1 MSKGI
6 PAGQA
11 SFTLK
16 LNDQLTSKLS
26 KIGSSIKNTMGR
38 IGGAAKAGG
47 MMAVK
52 AFAAIG
58 AGAVAAVGSI
68 LALGRAFASYGDKF
82 GKMAT
87 RTGIGAESLQELS
100 YAAQISG
107 TNIDS
112 LSQALFRAR
121 RRIGNMALGG
131 GGPAKRALETL
142 GLDAKQL
149 SKMSP
154 EAQFQKLVASLKA
167 VGNEAERNQL
177 AFEIFGDN
185 FRDIQPL
192 IDAGAESMDGMRERA
207 NRLGL
212 VLGGNEI
219 KQAEALTDAFFELG
233 EVLKM
238 TFVKLGAAL
247 GPTLVPILKGLA
259 EGIADIT
266 NNIIALAGGLTVLGA
281 QIKLT
286 LIEMLLAVVENIAD
300 LFNQLPGG
308 IGAMFG
314 AIVLGLKVLRTEAQ
328 KDLAKAQRGQR
339 GQQDKEEDG
348 KGEPVDSDLENMKLP
363 GLHGR
368 SSNILSGFAAGM
380 ASMLGDPSQR
390 DPKPEEK
397 EMVKLLG
404 DIADAGPL
412 AVQPGP

>member
-1 MSKGI
+1 MAKGI

-26 KIGSSIKNTMGR
+26 KIASSIKNTMGR

-58 AGAVAAVGSI
+58 VAAVAAVGSV
-68 LALGRAFASYGDKF
+68 LALGKAFASYGDKF

-87 RTGIGAESLQELS
+87 RTGIGAEALQELS
-100 YAAQISG
+100 YAAEISG

-112 LSQALFRAR
+112 LAQALFRAR

-142 GLDAKQL
+142 GLDAKKL

-154 EAQFQKLVASLKA
+154 EKQFKKLVAALRA

-192 IDAGAESMDGMRERA
+192 LDASAESMDAMRERA
-207 NRLGL
+207 KRLGL
-212 VLGGNEI
+212 VLSDTDI
-219 KQAEALTDAFFELG
+219 KQAEALTDAFYELG
-233 EVLKM
+233 QVIKM

-266 NNIIALAGGLTVLGA
+266 KQILALGGGLTVLGA

-286 LIEMLLAVVENIAD
+286 IVEMMLAVVQNLANV
-300 LFNQLPGG
+300 FSGLPGG
-308 IGAMFG
+308 IGAMFT
-314 AIVLGLKVLRTEAQ
+314 AMVAGLKLLRTEAQ
-328 KDLAKAQRGQR
+328 KDLAKAQRDNQ
-339 GQQDKEEDG
+339 G
-348 KGEPVDSDLENMKLP
+348 KGEEEEEEEDPIEKMPS
-363 GLHGR
+363 LHGR

-380 ASMLGDPSQR
+380 AGLLGDPSQR
-390 DPKPEEK
+390 DPKAEEK

-404 DIADAGPL
+404 NIAGAGPL

>member
-1 MSKGI
+1 MAKGI

-38 IGGAAKAGG
+38 FGGAAKAGG
-47 MMAVK
+47 MIAVK
-52 AFAAIG
+52 AIAAIG
-58 AGAVAAVGSI
+58 EAAGGAVRSI

-87 RTGIGAESLQELS
+87 RTGIGAEALQELG
-100 YAAQISG
+100 YAAEISG
-107 TNIDS
+107 TSIDS
-112 LSQALFRAR
+112 LAQALFRAR

-142 GLDAKQL
+142 GLDAKKL
-149 SKMSP
+149 SRMAP
-154 EAQFQKLVASLKA
+154 EAQFKVLITALKGVA
-167 VGNEAERNQL
+167 NEAERNQL

-192 IDAGAESMDGMRERA
+192 IAASAESMDEMRERA

-212 VLGGNEI
+212 VLSGDEI
-219 KQAEALTDAFFELG
+219 RQAEALTDAFYELG
-233 EVLKM
+233 RVVKM
-238 TFVKLGAAL
+238 TFVKLGAAF
-247 GPTLVPILKGLA
+247 GPTLTLYFTGLA
-259 EGIADIT
+259 ESIADIT
-266 NNIIALAGGLTVLGA
+266 NKIVSLGGGLTVLGA

-286 LIEMLLAVVENIAD
+286 VVEMLLAVIENIANI
-300 LFNQLPGG
+300 FSKLPGG
-308 IGAMFG
+308 IGAMFN
-314 AIVLGLKVLRTEAQ
+314 AIVAGLKTLRTQAQ
-328 KDLAKAQRGQR
+328 KDLTAAQRAAQNKPGE
-339 GQQDKEEDG
+339 GEKEDG
-348 KGEPVDSDLENMKLP
+348 VVDSDLENMKIP
-363 GLHGR
+363 GIHGR

-390 DPKPEEK
+390 DPKAEEK
-397 EMVKLLG
+397 EMVRLLG

>member
-1 MSKGI
+1 
-6 PAGQA
+6 
-11 SFTLK
+11 
-16 LNDQLTSKLS
+16 
-26 KIGSSIKNTMGR
+26 MGR

-58 AGAVAAVGSI
+58 TAAVAAVGSI
-68 LALGRAFASYGDKF
+68 LALGRAFATYGDKF

-87 RTGIGAESLQELS
+87 RTGIGAEALQELG
-100 YAAQISG
+100 YAAEISG
-107 TNIDS
+107 TSIDS
-112 LSQALFRAR
+112 LAQALFRAR

-142 GLDAKQL
+142 GLDAKKL
-149 SKMSP
+149 SRMAP
-154 EAQFQKLVASLKA
+154 EAQFKVLITALKGVA
-167 VGNEAERNQL
+167 NEAERNQL

-192 IDAGAESMDGMRERA
+192 IAASADSMDEMRERA

-212 VLGGNEI
+212 VLSGDEI
-219 KQAEALTDAFFELG
+219 RQAEALTDAFYELG
-233 EVLKM
+233 QVVKM

-247 GPTLVPILKGLA
+247 GPTLIPLLKGLA

-266 NNIIALAGGLTVLGA
+266 NKIVSLAGGLTVLGA

-286 LIEMLLAVVENIAD
+286 LVEMLLAVVENIANI
-300 LFNQLPGG
+300 FSKLPGG
-308 IGAMFG
+308 IGAMFN
-314 AIVLGLKVLRTEAQ
+314 AMIAGLKTLRTQAQ
-328 KDLAKAQRGQR
+328 KDLAAAQRAA
-339 GQQDKEEDG
+339 QDKPGEE
-348 KGEPVDSDLENMKLP
+348 GEEGAVPAEPEPMKIP
-363 GLHGR
+363 GIHGR

-390 DPKPEEK
+390 DPKAEEK
-397 EMVKLLG
+397 EMVRLLG
-404 DIADAGPL
+404 DIAGAGPL

>member
-1 MSKGI
+1 MAKGI

-38 IGGAAKAGG
+38 IGSSAKAGG
-47 MMAVK
+47 LMAVK

-58 AGAVAAVGSI
+58 AAAVAVIGSV
-68 LALGRAFASYGDKF
+68 LALGRAFGSYGDKF

-87 RTGIGAESLQELS
+87 RTGVGAEALQELS

-112 LSQALFRAR
+112 LAQALFRAR
-121 RRIGNMALGG
+121 RRIGNMAIGG

-142 GLDAKQL
+142 GLDAKKL

-154 EAQFQKLVASLKA
+154 EAQFKKLVSSLKA

-192 IDAGAESMDGMRERA
+192 LEAGAEGMDAMGERA

-212 VLGGNEI
+212 VLSGTEI
-219 KQAEALTDAFFELG
+219 KQAEALTDAFYELG
-233 EVLKM
+233 QVIKM

-247 GPTLVPILKGLA
+247 GPSILPLLKGLA

-266 NNIIALAGGLTVLGA
+266 NKIVALAGGLTVLGA

-286 LIEMLLAVVENIAD
+286 LVEMLLAVVENIAD
-300 LFNQLPGG
+300 VFSKLPGG

-314 AIVLGLKVLRTEAQ
+314 SMVAGLKLLRTEAQ
-328 KDLAKAQRGQR
+328 KDLAKAQRAAQGD
-339 GQQDKEEDG
+339 GKAGDEED
-348 KGEPVDSDLENMKLP
+348 EPGIPPPLKEL
-363 GLHGR
+363 GIHGG
-368 SSNILSGFAAGM
+368 STNILSGFAAGM
-380 ASMLGDPSQR
+380 ASLLGDPGA
-390 DPKPEEK
+390 DPKKEEK
-397 EMVKLLG
+397 EMVGLLG
-404 DIADAGPL
+404 QIADAGPL
-412 AVQPGP
+412 VVQPGG

>member
-1 MSKGI
+1 MAKGI

-26 KIGSSIKNTMGR
+26 KIASSIKNTMGR

-58 AGAVAAVGSI
+58 VAAVAAVGSV
-68 LALGRAFASYGDKF
+68 LALGKAFASYGDKF

-87 RTGIGAESLQELS
+87 RTGIGAEALQELS
-100 YAAQISG
+100 YAAEISG

-112 LSQALFRAR
+112 LAQALFRAR

-142 GLDAKQL
+142 GLDAKKL

-154 EAQFQKLVASLKA
+154 EKQFKKLIAALRA

-192 IDAGAESMDGMRERA
+192 LDASAESMDAMRERA
-207 NRLGL
+207 KRLGL
-212 VLGGNEI
+212 VLSDTDI
-219 KQAEALTDAFFELG
+219 KQAEALTDAFYELG
-233 EVLKM
+233 QVIKM

-266 NNIIALAGGLTVLGA
+266 KQILALGGGLTVLGA

-286 LIEMLLAVVENIAD
+286 IVEMMLAVVQNLANV
-300 LFNQLPGG
+300 FSGLPGG
-308 IGAMFG
+308 IGAMFT
-314 AIVLGLKVLRTEAQ
+314 AMVAGLKLLRTEAQ
-328 KDLAKAQRGQR
+328 KDLAKAQRDNQ
-339 GQQDKEEDG
+339 G
-348 KGEPVDSDLENMKLP
+348 KGEEEEEEEDPIEKMPS
-363 GLHGR
+363 LHGR

-380 ASMLGDPSQR
+380 AGLLGDPSQR
-390 DPKPEEK
+390 DPKAEEK

-404 DIADAGPL
+404 NIAGAGPL

>member
-1 MSKGI
+1 VAKGI

-26 KIGSSIKNTMGR
+26 KIASSIKNTMGR

-58 AGAVAAVGSI
+58 VAAVAAVGSV
-68 LALGRAFASYGDKF
+68 LALGKAFASYGDKF

-87 RTGIGAESLQELS
+87 RTGIGAEALQELS
-100 YAAQISG
+100 YAAEISG

-112 LSQALFRAR
+112 LAQALFRAR

-142 GLDAKQL
+142 GLDAKKL

-154 EAQFQKLVASLKA
+154 EKQFKKLVAALRA

-192 IDAGAESMDGMRERA
+192 LDASAESMDAMRERA
-207 NRLGL
+207 KRLGL
-212 VLGGNEI
+212 VLSDTDI
-219 KQAEALTDAFFELG
+219 KQAEALTDAFYELG
-233 EVLKM
+233 QVIKM

-266 NNIIALAGGLTVLGA
+266 KQILALGGGLTVLGA

-286 LIEMLLAVVENIAD
+286 IVEMMLAVVQNLANV
-300 LFNQLPGG
+300 FSGLPGG
-308 IGAMFG
+308 IGAMFT
-314 AIVLGLKVLRTEAQ
+314 AMVAGLKLLRTEAQ
-328 KDLAKAQRGQR
+328 KDLAKAQRDNQ
-339 GQQDKEEDG
+339 G
-348 KGEPVDSDLENMKLP
+348 KGEEEEEEEDPIEKMPS
-363 GLHGR
+363 LHGR

-380 ASMLGDPSQR
+380 AGLLGDPSQR
-390 DPKPEEK
+390 DPKAEEK

-404 DIADAGPL
+404 NIAGAGPL

>member
-1 MSKGI
+1 
-6 PAGQA
+6 
-11 SFTLK
+11 
-16 LNDQLTSKLS
+16 
-26 KIGSSIKNTMGR
+26 
-38 IGGAAKAGG
+38 
-47 MMAVK
+47 
-52 AFAAIG
+52 
-58 AGAVAAVGSI
+58 
-68 LALGRAFASYGDKF
+68 
-82 GKMAT
+82 MAT
-87 RTGIGAESLQELS
+87 RTGIGAEALQELS
-100 YAAQISG
+100 YAAEISG

-112 LSQALFRAR
+112 LAQALFRAR

-142 GLDAKQL
+142 GLDAKKL

-154 EAQFQKLVASLKA
+154 ESQFKTLVASLKK

-212 VLGGNEI
+212 VLGGTEI
-219 KQAEALTDAFFELG
+219 RQAEALTDAFFELG
-233 EVLKM
+233 QVIKM

-247 GPTLVPILKGLA
+247 GPTLLPLLKGLA

-266 NNIIALAGGLTVLGA
+266 TSIIELAGGLTVLGA

-286 LIEMLLAVVENIAD
+286 LVEMILAVVENIAD
-300 LFNQLPGG
+300 IFKKLPGG

-314 AIVLGLKVLRTEAQ
+314 VIVNSLKVIRTEAQ
-328 KDLAKAQRGQR
+328 KDLAKAQRGQQEKDN
-339 GQQDKEEDG
+339 GGEDG
-348 KGEPVDSDLENMKLP
+348 VDSDLENMELP
-363 GLHGR
+363 GIHGK
-368 SSNILSGFAAGM
+368 STNMLSGFAAGM
-380 ASMLGDPSQR
+380 HGLLGDPSQR
-390 DPKPEEK
+390 DPKAEEK

-412 AVQPGP
+412 VVQPGG

>member
-1 MSKGI
+1 MAKGI

-58 AGAVAAVGSI
+58 TAAVAAVGSI
-68 LALGRAFASYGDKF
+68 LALGRAFATYGDKF

-87 RTGIGAESLQELS
+87 RTGIGAEALQELG
-100 YAAQISG
+100 YAAEISG
-107 TNIDS
+107 TSIDS
-112 LSQALFRAR
+112 LAQALFRAR

-142 GLDAKQL
+142 GLDAKKL
-149 SKMSP
+149 SRMAP
-154 EAQFQKLVASLKA
+154 EAQFKVLITALKGVA
-167 VGNEAERNQL
+167 NEAERNQL

-192 IDAGAESMDGMRERA
+192 IAASADSMDEMRERA

-212 VLGGNEI
+212 VLSGDEI
-219 KQAEALTDAFFELG
+219 RQAEALTDAFYELG
-233 EVLKM
+233 QVVKM

-247 GPTLVPILKGLA
+247 GPTLIPLLKGLA

-266 NNIIALAGGLTVLGA
+266 NKIVSLAGGLTVLGA

-286 LIEMLLAVVENIAD
+286 LVEMLLAVVENIANI
-300 LFNQLPGG
+300 FSKLPGG
-308 IGAMFG
+308 IGAMFN
-314 AIVLGLKVLRTEAQ
+314 AMIAGLKTLRTQAQ
-328 KDLAKAQRGQR
+328 KDLAAAQRAA
-339 GQQDKEEDG
+339 QDKPGEE
-348 KGEPVDSDLENMKLP
+348 GEEGAVPAEPEPMKIP
-363 GLHGR
+363 GIHGR

-390 DPKPEEK
+390 DPKAEEK
-397 EMVKLLG
+397 EMVRLLG
-404 DIADAGPL
+404 DIAGAGPL

>member
-1 MSKGI
+1 MAKGI

-52 AFAAIG
+52 AFTLIGQSAI
-58 AGAVAAVGSI
+58 AAVKGVLS
-68 LALGRAFASYGDKF
+68 LGQAFASYGDKF

-142 GLDAKQL
+142 GLDAKKL

-154 EAQFQKLVASLKA
+154 EAQFKKLVASLKA
-167 VGNEAERNQL
+167 VGNEAKRNQL

-247 GPTLVPILKGLA
+247 GPSLVPILKGLA

-286 LIEMLLAVVENIAD
+286 LVEMLLAVVENIAD

-314 AIVLGLKVLRTEAQ
+314 AIVAGLKVLRTEAQ
-328 KDLAKAQRGQR
+328 KDLAKAQRGQ
-339 GQQDKEEDG
+339 QDKEEDG
-348 KGEPVDSDLENMKLP
+348 EGEVDSEQTPRLV
-363 GLHGR
+363 

-380 ASMLGDPSQR
+380 ANMLGDPSQR
-390 DPKPEEK
+390 DPKAEEK

-404 DIADAGPL
+404 NIADAGPL

>member
-1 MSKGI
+1 MAKGI

-38 IGGAAKAGG
+38 IGSSAKAGG
-47 MMAVK
+47 LMAVK

-58 AGAVAAVGSI
+58 AAAVAVIGSV

-87 RTGIGAESLQELS
+87 RTGVGAEALQELS

-112 LSQALFRAR
+112 LAQALFRAR
-121 RRIGNMALGG
+121 RRIGNMAIGG

-142 GLDAKQL
+142 GLDAKKL

-154 EAQFQKLVASLKA
+154 EAQFKKLVSSLKA

-192 IDAGAESMDGMRERA
+192 LEAGAEGMDAMGERA

-212 VLGGNEI
+212 VLSGTEI
-219 KQAEALTDAFFELG
+219 KQAEALTDAFYELG
-233 EVLKM
+233 QVIKM

-247 GPTLVPILKGLA
+247 GPSILPLLKGLA

-266 NNIIALAGGLTVLGA
+266 NKIVALAGGLTVLGA

-286 LIEMLLAVVENIAD
+286 LVEMLLAVVENIAD
-300 LFNQLPGG
+300 VFSKLPGG

-314 AIVLGLKVLRTEAQ
+314 SMVAGLKLLRTEAQ
-328 KDLAKAQRGQR
+328 KDLAKAQRAAQG
-339 GQQDKEEDG
+339 DG
-348 KGEPVDSDLENMKLP
+348 KAGDEEEEPGIPPPLKEL
-363 GLHGR
+363 GIHGG
-368 SSNILSGFAAGM
+368 STNILSGFAAGM
-380 ASMLGDPSQR
+380 ASLLGDPGA
-390 DPKPEEK
+390 DPKKEEK
-397 EMVKLLG
+397 EMVGLLG
-404 DIADAGPL
+404 QIADAGPL
-412 AVQPGP
+412 VVQPGG

>member
-1 MSKGI
+1 MGKGI

-26 KIGSSIKNTMGR
+26 KIGSSVKASMGR
-38 IGGAAKAGG
+38 IGASAKSMAIGFVKHFASIHQLASTVVTTITKLGG
-47 MMAVK
+47 
-52 AFAAIG
+52 AFAA
-58 AGAVAAVGSI
+58 
-68 LALGRAFASYGDKF
+68 YGDKF

-87 RTGIGAESLQELS
+87 RTGIGAEALQELS
-100 YAAQISG
+100 YAAEISG

-112 LSQALFRAR
+112 LAQALFRAR

-142 GLDAKQL
+142 GLDAKKL

-154 EAQFQKLVASLKA
+154 ESQFKKLVASLKK

-212 VLGGNEI
+212 VLGGTEI
-219 KQAEALTDAFFELG
+219 RQAEALTDAFFELG
-233 EVLKM
+233 QVIKM

-247 GPTLVPILKGLA
+247 GPTLVPLLKGLA

-266 NNIIALAGGLTVLGA
+266 TSIIELAGGLTILGA

-286 LIEMLLAVVENIAD
+286 LVEMILAVVENIAD
-300 LFNQLPGG
+300 IFKKLPGG

-314 AIVLGLKVLRTEAQ
+314 AIVNSLKILRTAAQ
-328 KDLAKAQRGQR
+328 KELQKAQINAG
-339 GQQDKEEDG
+339 GKGGKEEEG
-348 KGEPVDSDLENMKLP
+348 GEVESDLENMKIP
-363 GLHGR
+363 GIHGK
-368 SSNILSGFAAGM
+368 STNILSGFAAGM
-380 ASMLGDPSQR
+380 AGLLGDPSQR
-390 DPKPEEK
+390 DPKKEEK
-397 EMVKLLG
+397 EMVNLLG
-404 DIADAGPL
+404 EIAGAGPL

>member
-1 MSKGI
+1 MAKGI

-58 AGAVAAVGSI
+58 AAAVAAVGSI

-87 RTGIGAESLQELS
+87 RTGIGAEALQELG
-100 YAAQISG
+100 YAAEISG
-107 TNIDS
+107 TSIDS
-112 LSQALFRAR
+112 LAQALFRAR

-142 GLDAKQL
+142 GLDAKKL
-149 SKMSP
+149 SRMAP
-154 EAQFQKLVASLKA
+154 EAQFKVLISALRGVA
-167 VGNEAERNQL
+167 NEAERNQL

-192 IDAGAESMDGMRERA
+192 IDAGAESMDAMRERA

-212 VLGGNEI
+212 VLGKEEI
-219 KQAEALTDAFFELG
+219 KNAEALTDAFYELG
-233 EVLKM
+233 QVIKL
-238 TFVKLGAAL
+238 TFVKVGAAL

-266 NNIIALAGGLTVLGA
+266 KNIIALAGGLTVLGA

-300 LFNQLPGG
+300 LFSQLPGG

-314 AIVLGLKVLRTEAQ
+314 AIVAGLKVLRTEAQ
-328 KDLAKAQRGQR
+328 KDLAKAQRGQ
-339 GQQDKEEDG
+339 QDKEEDG
-348 KGEPVDSDLENMKLP
+348 EGEPVDSDLETMKLP

-380 ASMLGDPSQR
+380 ANMLGDPSQR
-390 DPKPEEK
+390 DPKAEEK

>member
-1 MSKGI
+1 MAKGI

-58 AGAVAAVGSI
+58 AAAVAAVGSV

-87 RTGIGAESLQELS
+87 RTGIGAEALQELG
-100 YAAQISG
+100 YAAEISG
-107 TNIDS
+107 TSIDS
-112 LSQALFRAR
+112 LAQALFRAR

-142 GLDAKQL
+142 GLDAKKL
-149 SKMSP
+149 SRMAP
-154 EAQFQKLVASLKA
+154 EAQFKVLITALKGVA
-167 VGNEAERNQL
+167 NEAERNQL

-192 IDAGAESMDGMRERA
+192 IAASADSMDEMRERA

-212 VLGGNEI
+212 VLSGDEI
-219 KQAEALTDAFFELG
+219 RQAEALTDAFYELG
-233 EVLKM
+233 QVVKM

-247 GPTLVPILKGLA
+247 GPTLIPLLKGLA

-266 NNIIALAGGLTVLGA
+266 NKIVSLAGGLTVLGA

-286 LIEMLLAVVENIAD
+286 LVEMLLAVVENIANI
-300 LFNQLPGG
+300 FSKLPGG
-308 IGAMFG
+308 IGAMFN
-314 AIVLGLKVLRTEAQ
+314 AMIAGLKTLRTQAQ
-328 KDLAKAQRGQR
+328 KDLAAAQRAA
-339 GQQDKEEDG
+339 QDKPGEEEEEG
-348 KGEPVDSDLENMKLP
+348 AAPAEPEPMKIP
-363 GLHGR
+363 GIHGR

-390 DPKPEEK
+390 DPKAEEK
-397 EMVKLLG
+397 EMVRLLG
-404 DIADAGPL
+404 DIAGAGPL

>member
-1 MSKGI
+1 MAKGI

-58 AGAVAAVGSI
+58 AAAVAAVGSV

-87 RTGIGAESLQELS
+87 RTGIGAEALQELG
-100 YAAQISG
+100 YAAEISG
-107 TNIDS
+107 TSIDS
-112 LSQALFRAR
+112 LAQALFRAR

-142 GLDAKQL
+142 GLDAKKL
-149 SKMSP
+149 SRMAP
-154 EAQFQKLVASLKA
+154 EAQFKVLITALKGVA
-167 VGNEAERNQL
+167 NEAERNQL

-192 IDAGAESMDGMRERA
+192 IAASADSMDEMRERA

-212 VLGGNEI
+212 VLSGDEI
-219 KQAEALTDAFFELG
+219 RQAEALTDAFYELG
-233 EVLKM
+233 QVVKM

-247 GPTLVPILKGLA
+247 GPTLIPLLKGLA

-266 NNIIALAGGLTVLGA
+266 NKIVSLAGGLTVLGA

-286 LIEMLLAVVENIAD
+286 LVEMLLAVVENIANI
-300 LFNQLPGG
+300 FSKLPGG
-308 IGAMFG
+308 IGAMFS
-314 AIVLGLKVLRTEAQ
+314 AMIAGLKTLRTQAQ
-328 KDLAKAQRGQR
+328 KDLAAAQRAA
-339 GQQDKEEDG
+339 QDKPGEEEEEG
-348 KGEPVDSDLENMKLP
+348 AAPAEPEPMKIP
-363 GLHGR
+363 GIHGR

-390 DPKPEEK
+390 DPKAEEK
-397 EMVKLLG
+397 EMVRLLG
-404 DIADAGPL
+404 DIAGAGPL

>member
-1 MSKGI
+1 MGKGI

-16 LNDQLTSKLS
+16 LNDQLTGKLK
-26 KIGSSIKNTMGR
+26 KIGGSIKNTMGR

-47 MMAVK
+47 IMAVK

-58 AGAVAAVGSI
+58 AAAVAVVGSI

-87 RTGIGAESLQELS
+87 RTGIGAEALQELGF
-100 YAAQISG
+100 AAELSG
-107 TNIDS
+107 TSIDS
-112 LSQALFRAR
+112 LAQALFRAR

-142 GLDAKQL
+142 GLDAKKL

-154 EAQFQKLVASLKA
+154 ESQFKTLVTSLRA

-192 IDAGAESMDGMRERA
+192 LDAGAESMDAMRERA

-212 VLGGNEI
+212 VLSGREI
-219 KQAEALTDAFFELG
+219 RQAEALTDAFFELG
-233 EVLKM
+233 QVVKM
-238 TFVKLGAAL
+238 TFVKVGAAL
-247 GPTLVPILKGLA
+247 GPTLIPILKGLA

-266 NNIIALAGGLTVLGA
+266 NRIVSLAGGLTVLGA

-286 LIEMLLAVVENIAD
+286 LVEMMLAVVENISS
-300 LFNQLPGG
+300 LLNKLPGG
-308 IGAMFG
+308 IGAMFN
-314 AIVLGLKVLRTEAQ
+314 AIVGGLRTMRKEAQ
-328 KDLAKAQRGQR
+328 KDLTAAQRA
-339 GQQDKEEDG
+339 QQDKP
-348 KGEPVDSDLENMKLP
+348 GEGEGGAGPDAPQEPLR
-363 GLHGR
+363 GLKITGT
-368 SSNILSGFAAGM
+368 SSNVLSGFAAGM
-380 ASMLGDPSQR
+380 AGLLGDPSQA
-390 DPKPEEK
+390 DPKKEEK
-397 EMVKLLG
+397 EMVNLLG
-404 DIADAGPL
+404 QIADAGPL